1 MKRAT
6 ILFILLMPL
15 ATVSLAQAQSG
26 SNITLAAWTVD
37 GGGGASNGGR
47 YTLRSTTGQPDAG
60 ELTNGRYTLYAGY
73 WDGPVH
79 YDLYLPVVS
88 QP

>member
-15 ATVSLAQAQSG
+15 ATISLAQAQG
-26 SNITLAAWTVD
+26 SNMTLAAWTAD

-47 YTLRSTTGQPDAG
+47 YTLQSTTGQHDAG

-73 WDGPVH
+73 WNGPVH

-88 QP
+88 RP